1 MENIVSVTVYK
12 KFADLTG
19 EQKNKKGD
27 LFDPKGVRSS
37 SSTYKDDIKNGNYT
51 FSV

>member
-19 EQKNKKGD
+19 ERKNKKED
-27 LFDPKGVRSS
+27 LFDPKGVRL
-37 SSTYKDDIKNGNYT
+37 SSTTYEDDIKNGKYT
-51 FSV
+51 FPV